1 MENLKKLIAPVGV
14 SLAVMV
20 AFYVFVIQPQL
31 VEDPIVIES
40 QSVTRFNTPV
50 FFQDTVTNESTVSN
64 EGAVTMDGAL
74 TVTGASTLTGNVA
87 AAGTLGVTGASTF
100 TGLATMNGGAT
111 IVGTVTVDAG
121 AINSTAIANI
131 SRTVSISLISFM
143 ECTTDAGANIDFSD
157 DADAFPDFTGI
168 ATDGLGFFLEYDST
182 SATEDTARACNN
194 LSVPEDYASGGKFEL
209 VIGKDAETGA
219 NSEVVNCAGSI
230 GGAALGAAGTVTIS
244 GTALAAYSC
253 VPTLTGLA
261 AGDYLGFT
269 FYVTSGGTVDDD
281 TNIYSVGFQYT
292 ATQ

>member
-1 MENLKKLIAPVGV
+1 MENLKKLIAPVGI
-14 SLAVMV
+14 SLAVMI
-20 AFYVFVIQPQL
+20 AFYAFVIQPQL
-31 VEDPIVIES
+31 VEDPIVVES

-50 FFQDTVTNESTVSN
+50 FFQDTVTNQSTVSN

-87 AAGTLGVTGASTF
+87 AAGTLGVTGLST
-100 TGLATMNGGAT
+100 LSGGAT

-121 AINSTAIANI
+121 AIGSTAIANI

-194 LSVPEDYASGGKFEL
+194 LSVPEDYASDGKFEL
-209 VIGKDAETGA
+209 VVGKDAETGA
-219 NSEVVNCAGSI
+219 NTEVINCAGSI
-230 GGAALGAAGTVTIS
+230 GGAALGTVGTVTIS
-244 GTALAAYSC
+244 GTALVAYSC

-261 AGDYLGFT
+261 AGNYLGFT
-269 FYVTSGGTVDDD
+269 LYVTSGGTVDDD